1 MIFKKKPTMT
11 DELNTYTMVLL
22 QLSAKGAE
30 ELKAKYKFSEE
41 NSTLVMIQIIGF
53 SLINLMRQFAA
64 SKVDPSIFRK
74 CVSSITEGMVN
85 IMVDDA
91 NNRPVALSFFQDE
104 IQKLVSTYGKLPLKN
119 SDPSKGESGTLL
131 WEYGKLVS
139 ETATGKEKDL
149 MSTMECISVVTSV
162 QNAVKTDKLLKAV
175 K

>member
-22 QLSAKGAE
+22 QLSAKSAE
-30 ELKAKYKFSEE
+30 ELRAKYKFSEE

-53 SLINLMRQFAA
+53 SLINLMRQFAMRGID
-64 SKVDPSIFRK
+64 SSIFRK
-74 CVSSITEGMVN
+74 CVSTITEDMVN

-91 NNRPVALSFFQDE
+91 NNRSAALSFFQDE

-119 SDPSKGESGTLL
+119 NDPSKGESGTLL

-139 ETATGKEKDL
+139 ETVTGKEKEL
-149 MSTMECISVVTSV
+149 MATMECISVITSV
-162 QNAVKTDKLLKAV
+162 QSAVKTDKLLKAV